1 MSRVASRLTTAELP
15 IRSIVTFAAI
25 GALAVIAYLVV
36 EHLVNSVVPGRQ
48 TVLVLPPTVDPADT
62 ALNVIA
68 DGVTDDLI
76 RDLSQVPDLRVV
88 NAVTT
93 FGFRRSAAAPLV
105 LARGMSADVAFQW
118 AIMRNA
124 DGIAYT
130 GSLLDSANG
139 KARWTVRQT
148 SSLRGL
154 SGVRHDLTRAILQV
168 LEVTPEAGVQAMLR
182 AMPTE
187 IPEAYD
193 ASLLARAMMRR
204 PDLYPPETIVAAF
217 EQVVRLDST
226 FADAQAG
233 LGWALVLAYEANPTT
248 TPSLL
253 NRAAFCVQ
261 RAVAGG
267 TKTSE
272 VFRVWG
278 MMEQFRGN
286 FDKAEER
293 LQEAVAAAPSDAEAQ
308 RRLAILLAARGKIDP
323 AVKAA
328 RQATADDPG
337 NATSWIALGSAR
349 LSKVFFRPE
358 GKDDLRAALQALDQG
373 YRVARDRSEYASGM
387 HADLMVYLD
396 MSDRAMEVLSDRIAR
411 SRDSYVDLY
420 KLGRV
425 QQSAGRPKEEW
436 QGTFTRAR
444 EVLTASL
451 AASPDDPQVLTSM
464 ALVET
469 RLGAFKEAT
478 AAIKRALQMA
488 PSDVDV
494 MYGAAKVFALQR
506 DRDQAFEHL
515 RKALAR
521 RYSLAQVLD
530 MDFYNLRTD
539 EQFIQTIKK

>member
-1 MSRVASRLTTAELP
+1 
-15 IRSIVTFAAI
+15 
-25 GALAVIAYLVV
+25 
-36 EHLVNSVVPGRQ
+36 
-48 TVLVLPPTVDPADT
+48 
-62 ALNVIA
+62 
-68 DGVTDDLI
+68 
-76 RDLSQVPDLRVV
+76 
-88 NAVTT
+88 
-93 FGFRRSAAAPLV
+93 
-105 LARGMSADVAFQW
+105 
-118 AIMRNA
+118 
-124 DGIAYT
+124 
-130 GSLLDSANG
+130 
-139 KARWTVRQT
+139 
-148 SSLRGL
+148 
-154 SGVRHDLTRAILQV
+154 
-168 LEVTPEAGVQAMLR
+168 
-182 AMPTE
+182 
-187 IPEAYD
+187 
-193 ASLLARAMMRR
+193 
-204 PDLYPPETIVAAF
+204 
-217 EQVVRLDST
+217 
-226 FADAQAG
+226 
-233 LGWALVLAYEANPTT
+233 
-248 TPSLL
+248 
-253 NRAAFCVQ
+253 
-261 RAVAGG
+261 
-267 TKTSE
+267 
-272 VFRVWG
+272 